1 MTNHRNRSSLLVVL
15 LLILQAAPACAGSSE
30 AATGES
36 TPVLARR
43 LVRDQGGLLLDV
55 RSPEEFESGHVE
67 GAKLVPHDEVGA
79 RIDEIAS
86 WQDDDR
92 GKPIV
97 VYCRSGNRSKQAK
110 QALEQAGFTQVID
123 LGGMSSWCEDC

>member
-1 MTNHRNRSSLLVVL
+1 MTNHRNRSSLLAVL
-15 LLILQAAPACAGSSE
+15 LLILQAASACAGSSE
-30 AATGES
+30 ADTGES

-86 WQDDDR
+86 WQDGDR